1 MKKISSVLVLALALF
16 ASCANPSKV
25 KESEKQTQTQDE
37 TKTVSVEFVG
47 DMAIKK
53 TEGKVALYAVAENIA
68 DVPATLIMEEKI
80 DQSKLPFTVTFKLP
94 TNHEKLIKPAV
105 REGDPIKYYVSL
117 DWDSNG
123 DGQSGAGDIA
133 IDYDKKFPNVV
144 IGETTQVFVRESK

>member
-16 ASCANPSKV
+16 GSCSNPSKV
-25 KESEKQTQTQDE
+25 KDTAKQTQTQDE

-53 TEGKVALYAVAENIA
+53 AEGKVALYAVSENIA

-94 TNHEKLIKPAV
+94 ANHEQLIKPAV
-105 REGDPIKYYVSL
+105 KEGEPIKYYVSL

-123 DGQSGAGDIA
+123 DGQSGAGDVA